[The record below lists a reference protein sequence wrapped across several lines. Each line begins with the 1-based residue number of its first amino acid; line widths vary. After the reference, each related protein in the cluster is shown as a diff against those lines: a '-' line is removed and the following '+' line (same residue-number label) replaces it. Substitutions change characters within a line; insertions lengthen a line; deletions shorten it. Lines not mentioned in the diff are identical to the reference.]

1 MEMALVSFRMFLAG
15 LASLAFLAAPAVA
28 LDECPQDRRVHLAG
42 CVDLD
47 TVMAGDLQFSGAWIG
62 AMAQGERTAQARLT
76 ILNRGK
82 TADRLLGAS
91 SLAARLVDVPA
102 EGGVAIEPGETLD
115 FRPGGLELRLT
126 DVDGRL
132 RSGAEIEIT
141 LSFEQAGPVVLSFP
155 VRDDPSAT
163 AAH

>member
-1 MEMALVSFRMFLAG
+1 MVFVMFRMCLAG
-15 LASLAFLAAPAVA
+15 LAGLGLLVAPATA

-62 AMAQGERTAQARLT
+62 AMAQGDTTASARLT

-82 TADRLLGAS
+82 TADRLVGAS
-91 SLAARLVDVPA
+91 SRASHLVDVPG
-102 EGGVAIEPGETLD
+102 EGGVAIDPGDTLD
-115 FRPGGLELRLT
+115 LRPGGLELRLT
-126 DVDGRL
+126 GVDGRL
-132 RSGAEIEIT
+132 RAGGEVEIT

-155 VRDDPSAT
+155 VRHDPSAT
-163 AAH
+163 VAH